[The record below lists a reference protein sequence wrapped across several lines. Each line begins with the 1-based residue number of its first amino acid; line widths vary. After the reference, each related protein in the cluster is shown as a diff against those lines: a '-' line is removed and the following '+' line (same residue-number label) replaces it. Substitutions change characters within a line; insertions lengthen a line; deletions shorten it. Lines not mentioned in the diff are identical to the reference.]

1 MLAGA
6 AFAAEHVGQAAG
18 EPRRVVSIGTS
29 ITETVCA
36 LGAGARLVG
45 VDSSSRDYIAE
56 VATVPRV
63 GAFRTIS
70 AEGIVSLK
78 PNLVLATIDAGP
90 PEAIIQLRQAGV
102 AVEVLPRNYTLDEV
116 KASVRQISRTLQL
129 SARGE
134 ELVASIDRDMA
145 RVIAKRA
152 RIRWKPRVIFCGLG
166 PNMPGGNI
174 SGTNTRIGEMIQLAG
189 GVNAITGFEGFRP
202 MTEEGVIAAAPDII
216 VITQRSFE
224 RAGGVDG
231 ILRLPGVALTP
242 AGKNRRIVS
251 VSDMYFQ
258 GFGPGIGKAA
268 LALLSKFFPDLH

>member
-1 MLAGA
+1 MAVA
-6 AFAAEHVGQAAG
+6 TAGQAVAQ
-18 EPRRVVSIGTS
+18 PRRIVSIGTS
-29 ITETVCA
+29 ITETICA

-56 VATVPRV
+56 VATIPRV

-78 PNLVLATIDAGP
+78 PGLVLATIDEGP

-116 KASVRQISRTLQL
+116 KASVRQISRTLEL
-129 SARGE
+129 SAKGE
-134 ELVASIDRDMA
+134 ELVSSLDRDMA
-145 RVIAKRA
+145 HVNAARA
-152 RIRWKPRVIFCGLG
+152 RIRSKPRVIFCGLG

-174 SGTNTRIGEMIQLAG
+174 SGTNTRIAEMIQLAG
-189 GVNAITGFEGFRP
+189 GVNPITAFEGFRP
-202 MTEEGVIAAAPDII
+202 MTEEGVIAAAPEII

-242 AGKNRRIVS
+242 AGKNRRIVP